1 MTSENSRYLL
11 MQSHYDGC
19 FVVVFCTK
27 SLGFCIFPYAK
38 KLKNFKDEEYDYQCL
53 ISTELKELISSW
65 EKIKANKKKENS

>member
-27 SLGFCIFPYAK
+27 SLDFCIFPYAK
-38 KLKNFKDEEYDYQCL
+38 KLKNFKDEEYDYQCP
-53 ISTELKELISSW
+53 ISTELKELINSW